1 MPYAKRLNIVRRR
14 IKIRKEYVKDEMHDY
29 VHVLASR
36 LKLRGFARYVKNH
49 WHIEVEGTETLIQ
62 EFLQTYTAQFDVEH
76 VLGIDIEQVP
86 LIGEIGFELIGIDSV
101 K

>member
-1 MPYAKRLNIVRRR
+1 MKYAKRLNIVRRR

-49 WHIEVEGTETLIQ
+49 WHVEIEGTETLIQ
-62 EFLQTYTAQFDVEH
+62 EFLQTYSAEYAMEYESGV
-76 VLGIDIEQVP
+76 DIEQVP
-86 LIGEIGFELIGIDSV
+86 LIGEVGFELIGIDSE